1 MGAGAARLRNRFTN
15 LSNGVE
21 PPYFPGGC
29 HQTNHR
35 QKTGTM
41 LANGH
46 KGTKPAS
53 ALAAAPTP
61 LAICAWKQQFPV
73 PCTSHRAVGFVYAPK
88 KLDQH
93 TLKMLVFTN
102 R

>member
-1 MGAGAARLRNRFTN
+1 MADQLNGAGPARLRNRFTN

-21 PPYFPGGC
+21 PPYFFGRC

-46 KGTKPAS
+46 KKHQTSVGLSCRSYS
-53 ALAAAPTP
+53 AANM
-61 LAICAWKQQFPV
+61 
-73 PCTSHRAVGFVYAPK
+73 RAQATIPSSLHKSQSEDFVYAS
-88 KLDQH
+88 
-93 TLKMLVFTN
+93 
-102 R
+102 